1 MILFFGV
8 KMKITFVN
16 SRDTVDR
23 GIDYTNFQN
32 PLPHYLSE
40 EESLLSNVRNLR
52 CVTLFF
58 FSKENIVHPGEHL
71 SQIIVRLNK
80 FSLLHSPH

>member
-23 GIDYTNFQN
+23 GIDYMNFQN

-58 FSKENIVHPGEHL
+58 LQGKHCSSG
-71 SQIIVRLNK
+71 
-80 FSLLHSPH
+80 